1 MRNDVLGHRRTHG
14 SLKSG
19 CTLTVRAGKS
29 ILAAGTGA
37 GAHIALE
44 KAAKRRH
51 IPARTGALTM
61 RISDLIAAPAR
72 RSWLGIGFCI
82 LAALGCAA
90 GTVMLMPRA
99 IDAVTLLA
107 AEDDPTALADRQL
120 DRVFDTARAVQEI
133 DEALVANDI
142 ELARSFVALARD
154 RNVTIAPELV
164 AKVEAAEKQ
173 AASASSQAQSFA
185 RGLVYGEPDGLVSLA
200 GTALGDLFVF
210 GDIRDALREGVRL
223 ARGQEADTLIL
234 GLAGAGIA
242 ITAGTYASLGAAAPA
257 RIGISVVK
265 AAAKTGRLGA
275 RMGEWIATSLRRAA
289 DGSPLRRTLASA
301 SVTEPALAVR
311 ATREAVK
318 AGKADDLLKVAR
330 DVGRVQVKAGT
341 NAAFD
346 GLKIAEGPRDMAR
359 VAKLAE
365 KNGGTTRAIL
375 KTLGR
380 GAIALTMAAFDLAW
394 WIFTALLAVFGFV
407 SSLKATVE
415 RATWRHLQR
424 RKRRLARR
432 EELRGLAMAGAA
444 V

>member
-1 MRNDVLGHRRTHG
+1 MRSRLGIG
-14 SLKSG
+14 LG
-19 CTLTVRAGKS
+19 
-29 ILAAGTGA
+29 ILAA
-37 GAHIALE
+37 
-44 KAAKRRH
+44 
-51 IPARTGALTM
+51 
-61 RISDLIAAPAR
+61 
-72 RSWLGIGFCI
+72 IGF
-82 LAALGCAA
+82 AA

-99 IDAVTLLA
+99 IDAVALLLV
-107 AEDDPTALADRQL
+107 EDDPAALADRRL
-120 DRVFDTARAVQEI
+120 DRVFDARRAAQEI
-133 DEALVANDI
+133 DAALAAKDV
-142 ELARSFVALARD
+142 ELARSFVDLARERHVPLPPGLAARVD
-154 RNVTIAPELV
+154 D
-164 AKVEAAEKQ
+164 AEKR

-185 RGLVYGEPDGLVSLA
+185 RGLVYGEPDGLASLA

-223 ARGQEADTLIL
+223 ARGEEADTLIL

-242 ITAGTYASLGAAAPA
+242 ITAGTYATLGAAAPA
-257 RIGISVVK
+257 RIGLTVVK

-275 RMGEWIATSLRRAA
+275 RMSEWIAASLRRAV
-289 DGSPLRRTLASA
+289 DGSPLRRTLAGA
-301 SVTEPALAVR
+301 SITEPALAVR

-330 DVGRVQVKAGT
+330 DVGRVQARAGT
-341 NAAFD
+341 HAALD

-359 VAKLAE
+359 VARLAE

-380 GAIALTMAAFDLAW
+380 GAIALSMAAIDLAW
-394 WIFTALLAVFGFV
+394 LIVSAALAVFGFV

-424 RKRRLARR
+424 RQRRLARR
-432 EELRGLAMAGAA
+432 GDLRGLAMTGAA